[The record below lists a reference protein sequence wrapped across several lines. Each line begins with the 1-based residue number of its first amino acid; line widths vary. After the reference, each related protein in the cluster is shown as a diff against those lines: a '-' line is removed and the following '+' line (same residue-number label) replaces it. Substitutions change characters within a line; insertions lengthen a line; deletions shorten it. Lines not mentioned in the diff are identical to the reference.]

1 MKKNERECLLD
12 WLVIGVFLCTWLGA
26 GSVSAA
32 ELIVPF
38 IYTDGDTLTA
48 NSLNSNF
55 DEVETQVTD
64 NANDIDAINNLLSA
78 VKQGSETGNAISS
91 TSQSPADDI
100 ASITIMPPANGFVLV
115 IANGDVRFTQT
126 SAAQNIVNLS
136 ISTVSAQFDS
146 DHDVQMVLD
155 TSADAANTL
164 QVAWSINRLESAT
177 AGTSLTFYVTAFR
190 DANPNTIDASARL
203 TAMFFPMSLP

>member
-38 IYTDGDTLTA
+38 IYTDGDTQ
-48 NSLNSNF
+48 
-55 DEVETQVTD
+55 TQVTD